1 MNASVTTVKSPSSG
15 GTVNSY
21 FDAGSWVY
29 GASASA
35 NIGYSVT
42 DWTLY
47 CEYCH
52 SVIAHFGAVSNIG
65 FDLHN
70 YPGHPGPFVVTC
82 YFSGGYN
89 PPGEDPYVTAIEV
102 ELRHTSIEDDWTLD
116 EFETFT
122 KNVSGGSP
130 VSIALTAPE
139 SIVVE
144 NHGRFDGTW
153 HFVNYGIHMASRCS
167 IVSREGFNTNNATIV
182 VAPGRSSSL
191 RFGELSV
198 KVFYYRTPYLL
209 IPGNGIVNI
218 DGSNVK
224 DRRLVIHQS
233 GVLVH
238 GTDFKHKVV
247 DTHGDS
253 VPF

>member
-1 MNASVTTVKSPSSG
+1 MNASVATVTSPSSG
-15 GTVNSY
+15 GTVKPY
-21 FDAGSWVY
+21 FDAATWIY

-47 CEYCH
+47 CKYCH
-52 SVIAHFGAVSNIG
+52 SVIARFGAVSNIG

-82 YFSGGYN
+82 YFSGGNN
-89 PPGEDPYVTAIEV
+89 PGGDPYVTAIEV
-102 ELRHTSIEDDWTLD
+102 NLRHASIEDGRLLD
-116 EFETFT
+116 ETETFT

-144 NHGRFDGTW
+144 NHGRLDGTW
-153 HFVNYGIHMASRCS
+153 HFVNYGIASTYRCS

-182 VAPGRSSSL
+182 VAPGRSSH
-191 RFGELSV
+191 FGYGELSV
-198 KVFYYRTPYLL
+198 EMFYYRTPYLL
-209 IPGNGIVNI
+209 RPGDGII
-218 DGSNVK
+218 ESDGSNVR
-224 DRRLVIHQS
+224 DNRLVIHQS